1 VVLVLFQSVP
11 ALERL
16 LQKVTGD
23 TPEETQAVN
32 LVT

>member
-1 VVLVLFQSVP
+1 MLVLFQSVP

-16 LQKVTGD
+16 LQQVTGYA
-23 TPEETQAVN
+23 PEETQAAN